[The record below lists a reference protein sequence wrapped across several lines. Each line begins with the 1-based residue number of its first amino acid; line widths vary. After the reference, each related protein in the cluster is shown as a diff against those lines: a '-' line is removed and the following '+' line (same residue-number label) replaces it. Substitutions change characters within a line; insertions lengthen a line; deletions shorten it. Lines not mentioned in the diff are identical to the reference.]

1 VAGEASADLHGSN
14 LINAIRE
21 LNPNVHFYGVGGQRI
36 KEAGVNVL
44 FDSSDMAVVGVMEVF
59 SKLKTI
65 IKAFRELKKS
75 LKVNHPDLVILI
87 DYPDFNLHLAK
98 FAKKRG
104 IPVLYYISPQV
115 WAWRRRRIKKIARLV
130 DKLLVILPFEVPFYE
145 KERIDVEFVGHPL
158 IDIAKPKFSRET
170 ALERFNLDKGKITIG
185 LFPGSRNSE
194 VKLLLP
200 KMLKAAEIL
209 NKRLGNLQFVLPVA
223 STINKIQ
230 IEKIIGNTCNNVRVN
245 VITDNNYDAI
255 NISRV
260 VIVASGTTTLE
271 AAIINSPMVIL
282 YKLSPLTYLIGKLM
296 IKVENIGLV
305 NLVAQ
310 RRVVCE
316 LIQHDVTPEQIAGEV
331 LKILED
337 RELYSKIKN
346 ELTWVKEKLG
356 APGASFKA
364 ARIATGMMGIEP
376 VIQTLDHRQQTSD
389 NRQQT
394 EEGEIA
400 RDYTIG
406 KSGV

>member
-1 VAGEASADLHGSN
+1 MNELSKKILIVAGEASADLHGSN
-14 LINAIRE
+14 LIKAIKE
-21 LNPNVHFYGVGGQRI
+21 FNPNVHFYGVGGQRI

-44 FDSSDMAVVGVMEVF
+44 FDSSDMAVLGIMEVF

-75 LKVNHPDLVILI
+75 LKVTHPDLVILI
-87 DYPDFNLHLAK
+87 DYPDFNLHIAK
-98 FAKKRG
+98 FARKRG
-104 IPVLYYISPQV
+104 VPVLYYISPQV
-115 WAWRRRRIKKIARLV
+115 WAWRRRRVKKIARLV
-130 DKLLVILPFEVPFYE
+130 NKLLVILPFEASFYE

-158 IDIAKPKFSRET
+158 IDIAKPKFSREE
-170 ALERFNLDKGKITIG
+170 ALERFNLDNDRITIG
-185 LFPGSRNSE
+185 LFPGSRKSE

-209 NKRLGNLQFVLPVA
+209 NKKLGNLQFVLPVA

-230 IEKIIGNTCNNVRVN
+230 IEKIISNTFNKVKVN

-260 VIVASGTTTLE
+260 VIVASGTATLE

-282 YKLSPLTYLIGKLM
+282 YKVSPLTYLIAKLM

-310 RRVVCE
+310 KRVVSE
-316 LIQHDVTPEQIAGEV
+316 LIQHDVTPERIAGEV

-337 RELYSKIKN
+337 SELYSKIKD

-364 ARIATGMMGIEP
+364 ARIATRMMGIEP
-376 VIQTLDHRQQTSD
+376 LHLT
-389 NRQQT
+389 
-394 EEGEIA
+394 
-400 RDYTIG
+400 
-406 KSGV
+406 